1 MVKLKLQYF
10 GHLMRRAD
18 LLENT
23 LILGKIE
30 GRRRGDNRGWD
41 GWMASP
47 TRCPWVWAS
56 SGNWWWPGKPGVQ
69 SIGHKELD
77 TTEQLNWTELLSR
90 VSGKESVLLL
100 NWVVCSIQFLLAAGL
115 RSPFPCCQLRGVSSL
130 WGSPTCFHSWLPY
143 STFKTS
149 NGRLSSSH
157 DLTLSCFS
165 FSYLLFCLP
174 VSFLRAHIVSPSPLR
189 WFGIISLD

>member
-1 MVKLKLQYF
+1 MRWLDSITNSMPMSLSKLWELV
-10 GHLMRRAD
+10 
-18 LLENT
+18 
-23 LILGKIE
+23 
-30 GRRRGDNRGWD
+30 
-41 GWMASP
+41 MA
-47 TRCPWVWAS
+47 REAWCAVHR
-56 SGNWWWPGKPGVQ
+56 
-69 SIGHKELD
+69 HKESD

-100 NWVVCSIQFLLAAGL
+100 NWVVCSIQFLSAAGL
-115 RSPFPCCQLRGVSSL
+115 RSPFPYCQLRGVSSL
-130 WGSPTCFHSWLPY
+130 WGSPACFHSWLPY

-165 FSYLLFCLP
+165 FPSLLFCLP

-189 WFGIISLD
+189 WFGIISLN